1 MLKLEDRIVTAKE
14 IAEMDT
20 EQIKMLFS
28 EIEILWQ
35 AQYVLAHCKQESF
48 HYVLTQLS
56 NF

>member
-1 MLKLEDRIVTAKE
+1 MLKLEDRIFTAKE